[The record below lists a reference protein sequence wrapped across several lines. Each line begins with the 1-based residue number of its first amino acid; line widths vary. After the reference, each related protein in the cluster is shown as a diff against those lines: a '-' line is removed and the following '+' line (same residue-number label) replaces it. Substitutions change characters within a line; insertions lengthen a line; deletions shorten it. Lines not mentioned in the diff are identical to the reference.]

1 MALIQCPECN
11 KDVSSNAPSC
21 PNCGAPIAAISRKSK
36 SRGYVPYS
44 DSEVAVMLSQK
55 NRTNNILH
63 LLLCIPT
70 FGGWIFIW
78 ILVAILNSMGNSAI
92 DKKIEKGKRI
102 KI

>member
-1 MALIQCPECN
+1 MALIQCPDCN

-21 PNCGAPIAAISRKSK
+21 PKCGAPIAAFSRKSIR
-36 SRGYVPYS
+36 RGYAPFS

-55 NRTNNILH
+55 NRTNHVLH

-70 FGGWIFIW
+70 FGLWIFIW
-78 ILVAILNSMGNSAI
+78 LLAALLNSMGNSAI
-92 DKKIEKGKRI
+92 DKKIEKGR